1 MTATVKLSIEVM
13 ISTQPRGT
21 FGAIASLLAV
31 WKLYIYIVEGDIAM
45 NIHGIFA
52 INQAFNMI
60 VR

>member
-1 MTATVKLSIEVM
+1 M
-13 ISTQPRGT
+13 IIVHRNS
-21 FGAIASLLAV
+21 FGAVASLLAV